1 MQVLDASQQLH
12 KAVARVGFIV
22 AAALQH
28 RIQQLTARQEF
39 CY

>member
-12 KAVARVGFIV
+12 EAVARVGFIV

-28 RIQQLTARQEF
+28 CIQQLPSRQEL